1 MIILNTKDAQNL
13 IEQSTNN
20 IDFILKEFKKLDGLT
35 RKVYEALGVL
45 DDLVIEFEDLHRS
58 FLQQQKAYNKL
69 RLNNNV
75 AFTEHIDYN
84 ENKKEGI

>member
-13 IEQSTNN
+13 IEQSTKN

-35 RKVYEALGVL
+35 REVYETLGVL
-45 DDLVIEFEDLHRS
+45 DDLVIEYEDLHRS

-69 RLNNNV
+69 RLSKNV
-75 AFTEHIDYN
+75 AITEHIDYN

>member
-1 MIILNTKDAQNL
+1 MIILNSKDAQNL

-20 IDFILKEFKKLDGLT
+20 IDYILKELKRLDGLT
-35 RKVYEALGVL
+35 KGAYEALGVL

-69 RLNNNV
+69 RLNKNV